1 MNYHFIAI
9 GGAVMHN
16 LALELHA
23 LGHSVTGSDDEIFEP
38 AKSRLQ
44 QQGLLPETNGWF
56 PEKITQTIDAVVLGM
71 HAKADNPELIKAQEL
86 QLPIYSFPEFIYQH
100 AKHKKRIVIA
110 GSHGKTTST
119 GMLMH
124 VLKQNNI
131 DFDYLVGSIIPGY
144 DRMVRISD
152 APYIVIEGDEY
163 LTSPLDLRPK
173 FIHYKANATMIT
185 GIAWDHVNV
194 FPQESLYQ
202 DQFRLLIES
211 MDSENPTVVWFEGDA
226 DLKGIIE
233 KQPEVNAVPYSEPI
247 YKPQQYGVLLTAD
260 TNGNPTHVTLPFFGK
275 HNLQN
280 AAGVVK
286 LAKWVGIEEINAW
299 QALST
304 FPGTA
309 KRMEIIHQSE
319 SLTVIRD
326 FAHAPSK
333 VAATVNAV
341 REQYPDS
348 QFIAV
353 FEVHTFSSLNPE
365 FMSRYNQTLQPSNQA
380 FILFDPHV
388 FALKKMP
395 IPSADE
401 IELRFGIGQAISS
414 PYALQELV
422 LNALNNP
429 TSKHQVLLLMSSGN
443 LGGMDLSLFFR

>member
-23 LGHSVTGSDDEIFEP
+23 LGHTVTGSDDEIFEP
-38 AKSRLQ
+38 AKSRLE
-44 QQGLLPETNGWF
+44 QQGLLPKTNGWF

-71 HAKADNPELIKAQEL
+71 HAKADNPELLTAQEL

-100 AKHKKRIVIA
+100 AKNKKRIVFA

-124 VLKQNNI
+124 VLKQNNV

-211 MDSENPTVVWFEGDA
+211 MDSDNPTVVWFEGDA
-226 DLKGIIE
+226 DLKEIIE
-233 KQPEVNAVPYSEPI
+233 KQSVNAIPYAEPNYI
-247 YKPQQYGVLLTAD
+247 PQEHGVLLTSD
-260 TNGNPTHVTLPFFGK
+260 TEGNPTHMPLPFFGK

-286 LAKWVGIEEINAW
+286 LAKWVGIKENDAW

-319 SLTVIRD
+319 TLTVIRD

-341 REQYPDS
+341 REQFPDS

-365 FMSRYNQTLQPSNQA
+365 FMSRYNQTLQPANQA

-388 FALKKMP
+388 FKLKKMP
-395 IPSADE
+395 IPSAKE
-401 IELRFGIGQAISS
+401 IESRFGVGHAISS
-414 PYALQELV
+414 PLELQNLIV
-422 LNALNNP
+422 NALNNKP
-429 TSKHQVLLLMSSGN
+429 AQHQVLLLMSSGN
-443 LGGMDLSLFFR
+443 LAGIDLQLFFR

>member
-23 LGHSVTGSDDEIFEP
+23 LGHTVTGSDDEIFEP

-44 QQGLLPETNGWF
+44 QQGLLPETNGWY
-56 PEKITQTIDAVVLGM
+56 PEKITQSIDAVVLGM

-100 AKHKKRIVIA
+100 AKNKKRIVIA

-152 APYIVIEGDEY
+152 APYIIIEGDEY

-173 FIHYKANATMIT
+173 FIHYKANAAMIT

-211 MDSENPTVVWFEGDA
+211 MDSDNPTVVWFEGDE
-226 DLKGIIE
+226 DLKKIVE
-233 KQPEVNAVPYSEPI
+233 KQSVKAISYSEPG
-247 YKPQQYGVLLTAD
+247 YVPQEQGVLLTAD
-260 TNGNPTHVTLPFFGK
+260 TDGNTTHMPLPFFGK

-286 LAKWVGIEEINAW
+286 LAKWVGIEETNAW

-309 KRMEIIHQSE
+309 KRMEIIHQAK

-341 REQYPDS
+341 REQFPDS
-348 QFIAV
+348 KFVAV

-365 FMSRYNQTLQPSNQA
+365 FMSRYNQTLQPANQA

-388 FALKKMP
+388 FELKKMP
-395 IPSADE
+395 IPSAEE
-401 IELRFGIGQAISS
+401 IESRFGAGKAVSS
-414 PYALQELV
+414 PTELQDLIV
-422 LNALNNP
+422 NALKNQ
-429 TSKHQVLLLMSSGN
+429 SDQHQVLLLMSSGN
-443 LGGMDLSLFFR
+443 LGGIDVSLFFR

>member
-23 LGHSVTGSDDEIFEP
+23 LGHRVTGSDDEIFEP

-44 QQGLLPETNGWF
+44 QQGLLPDSMSWF
-56 PEKITQTIDAVVLGM
+56 PQRISENTDAVVLGM
-71 HAKADNPELIKAQEL
+71 HAKSDNPELLRAQEL
-86 QLPIYSFPEFIYQH
+86 NLPIYSFPEFIYQH
-100 AKHKKRIVIA
+100 AQQKNRLVIA

-124 VLKQNNI
+124 VLKSCHK

-144 DRMVRISD
+144 DRMVRISK
-152 APYIVIEGDEY
+152 APIMVIEGDEY

-173 FIHYKANATMIT
+173 FIHYQAHATMIT

-194 FPQESLYQ
+194 FPTEELYQ
-202 DQFRLLIES
+202 DQFRLLIQS
-211 MDSENPTVVWFEGDA
+211 MNPENPKVIWFNGDS
-226 DLKGIIE
+226 DLEQIVTKFATTHI
-233 KQPEVNAVPYSEPI
+233 PYQEPT
-247 YKPQQYGVLLTAD
+247 YEPNQQGVLLLAD
-260 TNGNPTHVTLPFFGK
+260 TQGNPTRIQLPFFGK

-286 LAKWVGIEEINAW
+286 MAATVGISEAEAW

-309 KRMEIIHQSE
+309 KRMEIVAQTDQ
-319 SLTVIRD
+319 LTIIRD

-333 VAATVNAV
+333 VAATVAAV
-341 REQYPDS
+341 REQFPNHS
-348 QFIAV
+348 MIAA

-365 FMSRYNQTLQPSNQA
+365 FMGRYFNTLLPANSA
-380 FILFDPHV
+380 YILFDPHV
-388 FALKKMP
+388 FELKKMHV
-395 IPSADE
+395 PSATE
-401 IELRFGIGQAISS
+401 IERRFGYGIALHSS
-414 PYALQELV
+414 DELKKNIQTDLLQF
-422 LNALNNP
+422 
-429 TSKHQVLLLMSSGN
+429 SKRPCILLLMSSGN
-443 LGGMDLSLFFR
+443 LGGLKPEDFIA

>member
-23 LGHSVTGSDDEIFEP
+23 LGHTVTGSDDEIFEP
-38 AKSRLQ
+38 AKSRLE
-44 QQGLLPETNGWF
+44 QQGLLPKTNGWF

-71 HAKADNPELIKAQEL
+71 HAKADNPELLTAQEL

-100 AKHKKRIVIA
+100 AKNKKRIVIA

-124 VLKQNNI
+124 VLKQNNV

-211 MDSENPTVVWFEGDA
+211 MDSDNPTVVWFEGDT
-226 DLKGIIE
+226 DLKEIIE
-233 KQPEVNAVPYSEPI
+233 KQSVNAIPYAEPNYI
-247 YKPQQYGVLLTAD
+247 PQEHGVLLTSD
-260 TNGNPTHVTLPFFGK
+260 TEGNPTHMPLP
-275 HNLQN
+275 
-280 AAGVVK
+280 
-286 LAKWVGIEEINAW
+286 
-299 QALST
+299 
-304 FPGTA
+304 
-309 KRMEIIHQSE
+309 
-319 SLTVIRD
+319 
-326 FAHAPSK
+326 
-333 VAATVNAV
+333 
-341 REQYPDS
+341 
-348 QFIAV
+348 
-353 FEVHTFSSLNPE
+353 
-365 FMSRYNQTLQPSNQA
+365 
-380 FILFDPHV
+380 
-388 FALKKMP
+388 
-395 IPSADE
+395 
-401 IELRFGIGQAISS
+401 
-414 PYALQELV
+414 
-422 LNALNNP
+422 
-429 TSKHQVLLLMSSGN
+429 
-443 LGGMDLSLFFR
+443 

>member
-23 LGHSVTGSDDEIFEP
+23 LGHTVTGSDDEIFEP
-38 AKSRLQ
+38 AKSRLE
-44 QQGLLPETNGWF
+44 QQGLLPKTNGWF

-71 HAKADNPELIKAQEL
+71 HAKADNPELLTAQEL

-100 AKHKKRIVIA
+100 AKNKKRIVIA

-124 VLKQNNI
+124 VLKQNNV

-211 MDSENPTVVWFEGDA
+211 MDSDNPTVVWFEGDT
-226 DLKGIIE
+226 DLKEIIE
-233 KQPEVNAVPYSEPI
+233 KQSVNAIPYAEPNYI
-247 YKPQQYGVLLTAD
+247 PQEHGVLLTSD
-260 TNGNPTHVTLPFFGK
+260 TDGNPTHVPLPFFGK

-286 LAKWVGIEEINAW
+286 LAKWVGIKENDAW

-319 SLTVIRD
+319 TLTVIRD

-341 REQYPDS
+341 REQFPDS

-365 FMSRYNQTLQPSNQA
+365 FMSRYNQTLKPANQA

-388 FALKKMP
+388 FELKKMP
-395 IPSADE
+395 IPSANE
-401 IELRFGIGQAISS
+401 IESRFGVGHAISS
-414 PYALQELV
+414 PLELQNLIV
-422 LNALNNP
+422 NALNNKP
-429 TSKHQVLLLMSSGN
+429 AQHQVLLLMSSGN
-443 LGGMDLSLFFR
+443 LAGIDLQLFFR